1 MILQI
6 CKVSWYFIQ
15 TGEAQGCGGVLN
27 STTGRITTGDGEYE
41 PNLDCRWR
49 IIVGDNKIVKL
60 TIEGMEIESHSTCY
74 YDFVQVCFC
83 YCFFVCLF

>member
-1 MILQI
+1 M
-6 CKVSWYFIQ
+6 
-15 TGEAQGCGGVLN
+15 LN
-27 STTGRITTGDGEYE
+27 STTGRITTVDANGDGDYE

-60 TIEGMEIESHSTCY
+60 TIEGMEIESLSTCY

-83 YCFFVCLF
+83 LNSVNTVKPF